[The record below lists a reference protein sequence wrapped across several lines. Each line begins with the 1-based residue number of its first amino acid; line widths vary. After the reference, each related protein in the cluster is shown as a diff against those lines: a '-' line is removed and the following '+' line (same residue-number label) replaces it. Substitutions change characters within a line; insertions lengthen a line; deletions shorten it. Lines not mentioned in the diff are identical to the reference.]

1 MHILHLYCW
10 TSQVRVI
17 AIYTN
22 RNEGSIEIV
31 QLQAVDQ
38 NFRTLAHSYMIE
50 VSEWQNFPTWPPLPP
65 RLFNA
70 LRTSLGR
77 KHKICLFLPCKNI

>member
-22 RNEGSIEIV
+22 RNEGSIDIV

-38 NFRTLAHSYMIE
+38 NFRTLAHSCDWG
-50 VSEWQNFPTWPPLPP
+50 EWVTKFPDLTPAPAPPFQCIAHFL
-65 RLFNA
+65 REETQDLFIFA
-70 LRTSLGR
+70 L
-77 KHKICLFLPCKNI
+77 